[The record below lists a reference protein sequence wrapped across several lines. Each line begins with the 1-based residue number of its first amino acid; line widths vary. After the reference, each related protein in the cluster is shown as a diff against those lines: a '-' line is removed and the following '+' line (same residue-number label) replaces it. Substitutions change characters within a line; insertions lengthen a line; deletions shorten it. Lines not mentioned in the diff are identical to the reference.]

1 MFSGGKECFFRC
13 YLSDSFLEFKAKAA
27 SLLGLEGEFVLVNKS
42 SYNNLVLDN
51 VSLNKKTGEVLS
63 VRSLRLSKGMN
74 IMAIPGDG
82 TQKIENTDPVDQD
95 INVIC
100 DFEGAAQTL
109 VFRYTLTRSKS
120 PKNVQRAFR
129 NLA

>member
-1 MFSGGKECFFRC
+1 M
-13 YLSDSFLEFKAKAA
+13 
-27 SLLGLEGEFVLVNKS
+27 LVNKS